1 MKGSLDNTLK
11 IRLKAMIIEECDI
24 EDISPEEV
32 ADNVHIF
39 SDASGLGLDSL
50 DALQI
55 SVGLQ
60 SQFGIRLPD
69 SKAFRRHAST
79 INDMADFIQPE

>member
-1 MKGSLDNTLK
+1 MKGSLDKTLK
-11 IRLKAMIIEECDI
+11 LRLKAMIIEECDI
-24 EDISPEEV
+24 EDITPDEV
-32 ADNVHIF
+32 ADDVQIF

-79 INDMADFIQPE
+79 INDMADCIQPE